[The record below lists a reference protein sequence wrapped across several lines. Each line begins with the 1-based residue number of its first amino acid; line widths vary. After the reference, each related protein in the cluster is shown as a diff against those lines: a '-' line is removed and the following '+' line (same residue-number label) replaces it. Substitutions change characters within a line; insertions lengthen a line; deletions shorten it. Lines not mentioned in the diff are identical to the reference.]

1 MSESAF
7 QILTQAIG
15 YVGLVFSVIAFQCK
29 KHKNVM
35 RAKTANEMFFALQYF
50 LLGAYTGVAMNLVGS
65 LRNMI
70 FAKQVE
76 KGKSTL
82 PMRVVFSA
90 AFIVFGI
97 LTWQSP
103 MSLAVMLAKVVSTF
117 AYGMKNTRAIRFL
130 TLPTSACWLVYNYLS
145 SSSAGVLCETFTL
158 LSIIT
163 AIIRI
168 ELIEPRLKKRAAQT
182 EEDRQTQE
190 TEVNG

>member
-7 QILTQAIG
+7 QILTQAVG
-15 YVGLVFSVIAFQCK
+15 YVGLVFGVIAFQCK

-35 RAKTANEMFFALQYF
+35 LAKTANETFFALQYF
-50 LLGAYTGVAMNLVGS
+50 LLGAYTGVAMNLIGS
-65 LRNMI
+65 LRNML

-82 PMRVVFSA
+82 PMRVVFSL
-90 AFIVFGI
+90 AFVIFGI
-97 LTWQSP
+97 VTWQSP

-130 TLPTSACWLVYNYLS
+130 TLPTSACWLIYNYLS
-145 SSSAGVLCETFTL
+145 SSSAGVICEAFTL
-158 LSIIT
+158 LSIVT

-168 ELIEPRLKKRAAQT
+168 ELIEPWLNKRAKKK
-182 EEDRQTQE
+182 E
-190 TEVNG
+190 TEL